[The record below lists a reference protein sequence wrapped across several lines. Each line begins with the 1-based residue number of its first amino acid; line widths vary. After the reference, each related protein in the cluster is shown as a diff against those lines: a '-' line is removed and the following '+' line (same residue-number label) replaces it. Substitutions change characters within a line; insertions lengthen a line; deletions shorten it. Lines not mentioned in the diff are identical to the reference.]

1 MASAERIPNAAA
13 APASAPTVSG
23 AAAAAAPET
32 PSATSTSGK
41 TKSGGNSSG
50 SNNKGNNSGQV
61 QGQSQTQ
68 GRHHQGG
75 QHNHQHQHRR
85 KGNKQHQNQIQ
96 RQHKGGQY
104 NNNQHHH
111 QNQHQNQHQYQ
122 TNRPGAY
129 VPVSARPM
137 TPPALSMQNLPP
149 PLDLAARRSGLLQ
162 ALTPQLEYYFGP
174 ANLAGDT
181 YLRTLMD
188 LNSGY
193 VPVAAVATFGNVQR
207 IVMRWDGGIPPTA
220 ATSPNPEDPPGGPL
234 VRSERGG
241 VAAFVAAA
249 AWQSRLLDVVEIDAE
264 GRKVVEA
271 AGSDGKAKDL
281 GEGEAGKE
289 KEKDGSRG
297 NGGKDQSARSFAADA
312 RIAIGP
318 VGGGGGSPSKTSAT
332 AGGSSAA
339 KGAPRAL
346 PSQVAPIQVRSI

>member
-1 MASAERIPNAAA
+1 MASEERIPNAAA
-13 APASAPTVSG
+13 APASAPTDSG
-23 AAAAAAPET
+23 VAAAAVPET
-32 PSATSTSGK
+32 PSTTSTSGK

-85 KGNKQHQNQIQ
+85 KGNKQHQNQ

-104 NNNQHHH
+104 NNQHHH
-111 QNQHQNQHQYQ
+111 QTQHQHQNQHQYQ

-137 TPPALSMQNLPP
+137 TPPALSMQNPPP

-193 VPVAAVATFGNVQR
+193 VPVAAVAAFGNVQR

-234 VRSERGG
+234 VRSERDG

-249 AWQSRLLDVVEIDAE
+249 AWQSRLLDVVEIDAQ
-264 GRKVVEA
+264 GKKVVEA

-289 KEKDGSRG
+289 KDGSRG
-297 NGGKDQSARSFAADA
+297 NGGKDQGARSFAADA

-318 VGGGGGSPSKTSAT
+318 VGGGGGSPSKTSA
-332 AGGSSAA
+332 
-339 KGAPRAL
+339 
-346 PSQVAPIQVRSI
+346 SQVAPIQVRSI

>member
-1 MASAERIPNAAA
+1 MASEERIPNAAA

-32 PSATSTSGK
+32 PSTTSTSGK

-85 KGNKQHQNQIQ
+85 KGNKQHQNQNQ

-104 NNNQHHH
+104 NNQHHH
-111 QNQHQNQHQYQ
+111 QNQNQ

-137 TPPALSMQNLPP
+137 TPPALSMQNPPP

-174 ANLAGDT
+174 ANLAGDM

-234 VRSERGG
+234 VRSERDG

-249 AWQSRLLDVVEIDAE
+249 AWQSRLLDVVEIDAQ
-264 GRKVVEA
+264 GKKVVEA

-281 GEGEAGKE
+281 GEGAAG

-297 NGGKDQSARSFAADA
+297 NGGKDQGARRFAADA

-332 AGGSSAA
+332 TGGSSAA

>member
-1 MASAERIPNAAA
+1 MASEERIPNAAA

-32 PSATSTSGK
+32 PSTTSTSGK

-85 KGNKQHQNQIQ
+85 KGNKQHQNQNQ

-104 NNNQHHH
+104 NNQHHH

-137 TPPALSMQNLPP
+137 TPPALSMQNPPP

-234 VRSERGG
+234 VRSERDG

-249 AWQSRLLDVVEIDAE
+249 AWQSRLLDVVEIDAQ
-264 GRKVVEA
+264 GKKVVEA

-289 KEKDGSRG
+289 KDGSRG
-297 NGGKDQSARSFAADA
+297 NGGKDQGARRFAADA

-332 AGGSSAA
+332 TGGSSAA

>member
-1 MASAERIPNAAA
+1 MASEERIPNAAA
-13 APASAPTVSG
+13 APAGAP

-32 PSATSTSGK
+32 PSTSSTSGK
-41 TKSGGNSSG
+41 TKPGGGSSS
-50 SNNKGNNSGQV
+50 SNNKGNNNSGQV
-61 QGQSQTQ
+61 QGQSQAQ

-75 QHNHQHQHRR
+75 QHNHQHQNQHRR
-85 KGNKQHQNQIQ
+85 KGNKQHQNQHQ
-96 RQHKGGQY
+96 RQHKSGQY
-104 NNNQHHH
+104 NNQHQHRN
-111 QNQHQNQHQYQ
+111 QNQKQNQHQY
-122 TNRPGAY
+122 NRPGAY

-137 TPPALSMQNLPP
+137 TPPALSMQNPPP

-162 ALTPQLEYYFGP
+162 ALTPQLEYYFSP

-207 IVMRWDGGIPPTA
+207 LVMRWDGGIPPTA

-234 VRSERGG
+234 VRSERDG

-249 AWQSRLLDVVEIDAE
+249 ARQSRLLDVVEIDAE
-264 GRKVVEA
+264 GKKVVEA
-271 AGSDGKAKDL
+271 AGSGGKTKDL
-281 GEGEAGKE
+281 GEGEAG

-297 NGGKDQSARSFAADA
+297 NGGKDQGAPSFAADA

-318 VGGGGGSPSKTSAT
+318 VGGGAPSKTAT

-339 KGAPRAL
+339 KGTPGAL
-346 PSQVAPIQVRSI
+346 PSPVAPIQVRSI

>member
-1 MASAERIPNAAA
+1 
-13 APASAPTVSG
+13 
-23 AAAAAAPET
+23 
-32 PSATSTSGK
+32 
-41 TKSGGNSSG
+41 
-50 SNNKGNNSGQV
+50 
-61 QGQSQTQ
+61 
-68 GRHHQGG
+68 
-75 QHNHQHQHRR
+75 
-85 KGNKQHQNQIQ
+85 
-96 RQHKGGQY
+96 
-104 NNNQHHH
+104 
-111 QNQHQNQHQYQ
+111 
-122 TNRPGAY
+122 
-129 VPVSARPM
+129 M
-137 TPPALSMQNLPP
+137 TPPALSMQNPPP

-174 ANLAGDT
+174 ANLAGDM

-234 VRSERGG
+234 VRSERDG

-249 AWQSRLLDVVEIDAE
+249 AWQSRLLDVVEIDAQ
-264 GRKVVEA
+264 GKKVVEA

-289 KEKDGSRG
+289 KDGSRG
-297 NGGKDQSARSFAADA
+297 NGGKDQGARRFAADA

>member
-1 MASAERIPNAAA
+1 MASEERIPNAAA

-32 PSATSTSGK
+32 PSTTSTSGK

-85 KGNKQHQNQIQ
+85 KGNKQHQNQNQ

-104 NNNQHHH
+104 NNQHHH

-137 TPPALSMQNLPP
+137 TPPALSMQNPPP

-234 VRSERGG
+234 VRSERDG

-249 AWQSRLLDVVEIDAE
+249 AWQSRLLDVVEIDAQ
-264 GRKVVEA
+264 GKKVVEA

-281 GEGEAGKE
+281 GEGAAG
-289 KEKDGSRG
+289 KEKDGSRE
-297 NGGKDQSARSFAADA
+297 NGGKDQGARSFAADA

-346 PSQVAPIQVRSI
+346 PSKVAPIQVRSI

>member
-1 MASAERIPNAAA
+1 MASEERIPNAAA

-32 PSATSTSGK
+32 PSTTSTSGK
-41 TKSGGNSSG
+41 IKSGGNSG

-85 KGNKQHQNQIQ
+85 KGNKQHQNQNQ

-104 NNNQHHH
+104 NNQHHH

-137 TPPALSMQNLPP
+137 TPPALSMQNPPP

-174 ANLAGDT
+174 ANLAGDM

-234 VRSERGG
+234 VRSERDG

-249 AWQSRLLDVVEIDAE
+249 AWQSRLLDVVEIDAQ
-264 GRKVVEA
+264 GKKVVEA

-289 KEKDGSRG
+289 KDGSRG
-297 NGGKDQSARSFAADA
+297 SGGKDQGARSFAADA

-332 AGGSSAA
+332 TGGSSAA

>member
-1 MASAERIPNAAA
+1 MASEERIPNAAA
-13 APASAPTVSG
+13 APASAPTDSG
-23 AAAAAAPET
+23 VAAAAVPET
-32 PSATSTSGK
+32 PSTTSTSGK

-85 KGNKQHQNQIQ
+85 KGNKQHQNQ

-104 NNNQHHH
+104 NNQHH
-111 QNQHQNQHQYQ
+111 HQNQHQYQ

-137 TPPALSMQNLPP
+137 TPPALSMQNPPP

-193 VPVAAVATFGNVQR
+193 VPVAAVAAFGNVQR

-234 VRSERGG
+234 VRSERDG

-249 AWQSRLLDVVEIDAE
+249 AWQSRLLDVVEIDAQ
-264 GRKVVEA
+264 GKKVVEA

-289 KEKDGSRG
+289 KDGSRG
-297 NGGKDQSARSFAADA
+297 NGGKDQGARSFAADA

-318 VGGGGGSPSKTSAT
+318 VGGGGGSPSKTSA
-332 AGGSSAA
+332 
-339 KGAPRAL
+339 
-346 PSQVAPIQVRSI
+346 SQVAPIQVRSI